1 MIPAGTVIE
10 TQRLVAPF
18 GLGLFDAAL
27 GRFVSAGLAVR
38 LFRRV
43 GSDLAA
49 PISARATRRD
59 LFTAQDLPGLR
70 GFEAG
75 GLLSPPLPWLVEV
88 RDAWGR
94 YTPFVI
100 EALLPH
106 AGLLLQPACGAAL
119 WPVPVTS
126 PALPLP
132 LGLPLLGTPARP
144 LPAGQAVVR
153 ATLVDADNGAPA
165 AWAVLEIWLDGR
177 PLGRGVADA
186 RGEVAASFAWP
197 EPADPLPV
205 FSPGSPPGPPA
216 PAHPLDQARWP
227 LQIAVRWQR
236 SLPLHRTDPAQPD
249 LPDLCA
255 LLTQP
260 LAALSAGTSPPEP
273 LHEALLRYG
282 QTRVLAADAGAR
294 IFVHP
299 A

>member
-1 MIPAGTVIE
+1 MTPTAIVIE

-27 GRFVSAGLAVR
+27 GRCVSQGLVVR
-38 LFRRV
+38 LLRRV
-43 GSDLAA
+43 GSGLAP
-49 PISARATRRD
+49 PISAHATRRD

-75 GLLSPPLPWLVEV
+75 SLLSPPLPWLVEV

-106 AGLLLQPACGAAL
+106 AGLLLQPSCAAAL
-119 WPVPVTS
+119 WPQPVTS
-126 PALPLP
+126 PAPLLP
-132 LGLPLLGTPARP
+132 LGVPLLGTPTRP
-144 LPAGQAVVR
+144 VPASQAVVR

-165 AWAVLEIWLDGR
+165 AWAVLEVALDGR
-177 PLGRGVADA
+177 LLGRGVADA
-186 RGEVAASFAWP
+186 RGEVAASFPWP

-216 PAHPLDQARWP
+216 PAHPLDQAAWP

-236 SLPLHRTDPAQPD
+236 GLPLHHTDPAQPD
-249 LPDLCA
+249 LPELCA

-260 LAALSAGTSPPEP
+260 LAALSAATSPPEP

-282 QTRVLAADAGAR
+282 QTLVLAADAGAR
-294 IFVHP
+294 MLVHP
-299 A
+299 V

>member
-1 MIPAGTVIE
+1 MIQAGTVIE

-27 GRFVSAGLAVR
+27 GRFVSQGLLVR

-43 GSDLAA
+43 GSGLAP

-75 GLLSPPLPWLVEV
+75 SLLSPPLPWLVEV

-100 EALLPH
+100 EALLPY
-106 AGLLLQPACGAAL
+106 AGLLLQPSCTAAL
-119 WPVPVTS
+119 WLRPVTS
-126 PALPLP
+126 PAMPLP
-132 LGLPLLGTPARP
+132 QGVPLLGTPARP
-144 LPAGQAVVR
+144 VPASQAVVR

-165 AWAVLEIWLDGR
+165 AWAVLELALDGR
-177 PLGRGVADA
+177 LLGCGVADA
-186 RGEVAASFAWP
+186 RGEVAASFPWP

-205 FSPGSPPGPPA
+205 FSPGSPPGPPE
-216 PAHPLDQARWP
+216 PAHPLDQAAWT

-236 SLPLHRTDPAQPD
+236 GLPLHHTDPAQPD
-249 LPDLCA
+249 LPELCA

-260 LAALSAGTSPPEP
+260 LAALSVATSPPEP

-282 QTRVLAADAGAR
+282 QTLVLAADAGAR
-294 IFVHP
+294 MLVHP

>member
-94 YTPFVI
+94 YTPCVI

-106 AGLLLQPACGAAL
+106 PGLLLQPPCAAAL
-119 WPVPVTS
+119 WPQPITS
-126 PALPLP
+126 PAMRLPQ
-132 LGLPLLGTPARP
+132 GVPLLGTPARP
-144 LPAGQAVVR
+144 VPAGQAVVR
-153 ATLVDADNGAPA
+153 ATLVDADNAAPA
-165 AWAVLEIWLDGR
+165 AWAVLEVALDGHL
-177 PLGRGVADA
+177 LGRGVADA
-186 RGEVAASFAWP
+186 RGEVVASFPWP

-216 PAHPLDQARWP
+216 PPHPLDQARWP

-236 SLPLHRTDPAQPD
+236 GLPLHRTDPAQPD

-260 LAALSAGTSPPEP
+260 LAALSLAHSPTEP
-273 LHEALLRYG
+273 LHEAWLLYG
-282 QTRVLAADAGAR
+282 QTLVLAADAGAR
-294 IFVHP
+294 ILVHP

>member
-1 MIPAGTVIE
+1 MNPTPAVIE
-10 TQRLVAPF
+10 TQYLVAPF

-27 GRFVSAGLAVR
+27 GRFVSEGLVVR
-38 LFRRV
+38 LLRRI
-43 GSDLAA
+43 GGDLAP
-49 PISARATRRD
+49 PITARATRRD

-75 GLLSPPLPWLVEV
+75 GLLSPPMPWLVEV
-88 RDAWGR
+88 RDIWSR

-106 AGLLLQPACGAAL
+106 AGLLLQAPCTAAL
-119 WPVPVTS
+119 WPQPLTS
-126 PALPLP
+126 PASPLP
-132 LGLPLLGTPARP
+132 QGVPLLGHPARP
-144 LPAGQAVVR
+144 VAAGQALVR
-153 ATLVDADNGAPA
+153 ATLRDADSGAPA
-165 AWAVLEIWLDGR
+165 AWAVLEVALDGR
-177 PLGRGVADA
+177 LLGRGVADA
-186 RGEVAASFAWP
+186 RGEVAASFPWP

-227 LQIAVRWQR
+227 VQIAVRWQR
-236 SLPLHRTDPAQPD
+236 GLPLHHTDPAQPD
-249 LPDLCA
+249 LPELCA

-260 LAALSAGTSPPEP
+260 LAALSVATSPPEP

-282 QTRVLAADAGAR
+282 QTLVLAADAGAR
-294 IFVHP
+294 MLVHP

>member
-1 MIPAGTVIE
+1 MIQAAIVIE

-27 GRFVSAGLAVR
+27 GRFVSQGLVVR
-38 LFRRV
+38 LLRRV
-43 GSDLAA
+43 GSGLAP

-75 GLLSPPLPWLVEV
+75 SLLSPPLPWLVEV

-100 EALLPH
+100 EALLPY
-106 AGLLLQPACGAAL
+106 AGLLLQPSCSAAL
-119 WPVPVTS
+119 WPRPVTS
-126 PALPLP
+126 PAMPLP
-132 LGLPLLGTPARP
+132 QGVPLLGTPARP
-144 LPAGQAVVR
+144 VPAGQALVR

-165 AWAVLEIWLDGR
+165 AWAVLEVALDGR
-177 PLGRGVADA
+177 LLGRGVADA
-186 RGEVAASFAWP
+186 RGEVAASFPWP

-216 PAHPLDQARWP
+216 PAHPLDQAAWS

-236 SLPLHRTDPAQPD
+236 GLPLHHTDPAQPD
-249 LPDLCA
+249 LPELCA

-260 LAALSAGTSPPEP
+260 LAALSVAASPPEP

-282 QTRVLAADAGAR
+282 QTLVLAADVGAR
-294 IFVHP
+294 MLVHP

>member
-1 MIPAGTVIE
+1 MNPVPTIIE

-27 GRFVSAGLAVR
+27 GRMVSEGMAVR
-38 LFRRV
+38 LLRRV
-43 GSDLAA
+43 GNDLAA
-49 PISARATRRD
+49 PISARANRRA
-59 LFTAQDLPGLR
+59 LFSAQDLPGLR

-75 GLLSPPLPWLVEV
+75 ALLSPPLPWLVEV

-94 YTPFVI
+94 YTPFAV

-106 AGLLLQPACGAAL
+106 PGLLLQPPCSAAL
-119 WPVPVTS
+119 WPQPVSS
-126 PALPLP
+126 PTAPLP

-144 LPAGQAVVR
+144 VPAGQAVVR
-153 ATLVDADNGAPA
+153 ATLVDGDHAGPA
-165 AWAVLEIWLDGR
+165 AWAVLEVWLDGR
-177 PLGRGVADA
+177 LLGRGVADA

-236 SLPLHRTDPAQPD
+236 GLPLHRTDPAQPD

-260 LAALSAGTSPPEP
+260 PARLSTATSPPEP
-273 LHEALLRYG
+273 LHEALLLYG
-282 QTRVLAADAGAR
+282 QTLVLAAASGAR
-294 IFVHP
+294 ILVHP